1 MARFRPRITENSITV
16 RDNSDL
22 DVNDLMAQV
31 HDQVLRR
38 GESESAAAVRDVERT
53 YVYASEL
60 DADSIEALLHNAR
73 KMAQIRTA
81 WPRRLWIFPF
91 SISRSLRRVF
101 LRLFAFIFNDQRHV
115 NFALTEAIRQQLQIT
130 KELHGLVAAQQ
141 SELRHLE
148 DRLERIERR
157 NAK

>member
-1 MARFRPRITENSITV
+1 M

-31 HDQVLRR
+31 HDRVLRR
-38 GESESAAAVRDVERT
+38 EESDSGAAVRDVERT
-53 YVYASEL
+53 YLYASDL
-60 DADSIEALLHNAR
+60 DADSVEALLHNAR
-73 KMAQIRTA
+73 KMSQIRTA
-81 WPRRLWIFPF
+81 WPPRLWVFPF
-91 SISRSLRRVF
+91 NVSASLRRVF

-148 DRLERIERR
+148 ERLERIERH
-157 NAK
+157 NAE